1 MAKITNNISIN
12 ITAIEDSSQNVP
24 INRSINFS
32 SDSNV
37 SDFVAYYALTTPNI
51 TFISIPFPG
60 GLTVAYQIYARNMDA
75 SKQVQFYLE
84 PTGGGNTGPSFILN
98 PGGTDFFLVASA
110 TGGAV
115 NAGYIILT
123 GNVVGGG
130 TALIELFIGG

>member
-12 ITAIEDSSQNVP
+12 INAIEDSSQNVP

-37 SDFVAYYALTTPNI
+37 SEFAAYYALNTPNL
-51 TFISIPFPG
+51 TFVPIPFPG
-60 GLTVAYQIYARNMDA
+60 NLTIAFQIYVRNMDTA
-75 SKQVQFYLE
+75 KQISLYLE

-98 PGGTDFFLVASA
+98 PGGTDMFLVASA

-115 NAGYIILT
+115 NAGYIALT

-130 TALIELFIGG
+130 TALMELFIGG